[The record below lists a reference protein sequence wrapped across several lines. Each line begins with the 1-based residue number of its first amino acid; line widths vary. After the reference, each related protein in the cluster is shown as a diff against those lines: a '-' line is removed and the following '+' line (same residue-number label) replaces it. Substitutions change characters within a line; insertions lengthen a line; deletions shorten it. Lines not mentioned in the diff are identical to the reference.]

1 MDLQSN
7 LIESGKLRNGKPK
20 GWKASLAALGVHG
33 LIIAFVLA
41 MSAAATHKVAAEDKP
56 IRAFMASHAA
66 PPPPPPPPPPP
77 AASSA
82 PKSTP
87 VVKPTI
93 VPKTTFVQPKQIPK
107 EVPKLQ
113 PVQST
118 PATDTGAPTSSEPA
132 GEPGGVP
139 GGVAGGVVG
148 GVQGGVVGGQVGG
161 VLGGT
166 LGGTPGGVV
175 GGTPGGTGTEPAPA
189 PPPEPPKPEGPLRV
203 GGDVKAPV
211 VQHRVDP
218 IYSDMARKT
227 HVNGIVIVE
236 AIINKNGEVEQVKV
250 IKGLPMGLSESAVEA
265 VKQWKFKPG
274 TLNGEPVDVIF
285 NLTVNFKLD

>member
-7 LIESGKLRNGKPK
+7 LIESGKLRNGTRK
-20 GWKASLAALGVHG
+20 GWKASIAALGVHG
-33 LIIAFVLA
+33 LVIAFVVV
-41 MSAAATHKVAAEDKP
+41 MSATAAHKVAAEDKP
-56 IRAFMASHAA
+56 IRAFITAHAA

-93 VPKTTFVQPKQIPK
+93 IPKTSFVQPKVIPK
-107 EVPKLQ
+107 DVPKVQ
-113 PVQST
+113 PV
-118 PATDTGAPTSSEPA
+118 ATTETAAPTTNDQPS
-132 GEPGGVP
+132 GESGGVP
-139 GGVAGGVVG
+139 GGVEGGVAG

-166 LGGTPGGVV
+166 LGGQQGGVV

-189 PPPEPPKPEGPLRV
+189 PPPPPKPEGPLRV

-211 VQHRVDP
+211 VEQRVDP
-218 IYSDMARKT
+218 IYTDMARKT
-227 HVNGIVIVE
+227 RVAGVVIVE
-236 AIINKNGEVEQVKV
+236 AIINKNGEVEQVTV
-250 IKGLPMGLSESAVEA
+250 LKGLPMGLSESAVEA
-265 VKQWKFKPG
+265 VKKWKFKPG
-274 TLNGEPVDVIF
+274 TLNGEPVEVIF